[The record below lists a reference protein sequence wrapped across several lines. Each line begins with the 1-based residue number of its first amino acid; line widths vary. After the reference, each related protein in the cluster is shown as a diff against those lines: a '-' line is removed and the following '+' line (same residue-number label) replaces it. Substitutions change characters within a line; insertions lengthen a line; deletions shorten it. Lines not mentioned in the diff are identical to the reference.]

1 MINHMTL
8 LVISTVPNE
17 NVAYNLSK
25 ILLENRVAACVNI
38 IKDVNSLYWWKE
50 TIENSIE
57 IILLIKTTDE
67 KYQEVEDLIKTNHPY
82 EIQEIIAF
90 DIKKGFDKYLKWVED
105 ETRSLP

>member
-1 MINHMTL
+1 MTL

-17 NVAYNLSK
+17 NLANKLSK

-38 IKDVNSLYWWKE
+38 IKNVNSLYWWKE
-50 TIENSIE
+50 SIENSSE

-67 KYQEVEDLIKTNHPY
+67 KYQEVEDLIKKNHPY
-82 EIQEIIAF
+82 EIPEIIAF
-90 DIKKGFDKYLKWVED
+90 DIKKGFSKYLKWIED